1 MDPQCLVKVQCQQH
15 HMMYL
20 WCDHQHHAIGG
31 VMWPGE
37 QLSVTT
43 ITVTRAVI
51 LTRQMLT
58 GFLSMYFEGLIAVKV
73 HHLLYTS
80 NVVTRGI
87 N

>member
-1 MDPQCLVKVQCQQH
+1 
-15 HMMYL
+15 MMYL
-20 WCDHQHHAIGG
+20 WCDHPHHAIDG
-31 VMWPGE
+31 VVWPGE

-43 ITVTRAVI
+43 ITVTRAVM